1 MRVCA
6 QTLGVFDLIQTSELK
21 LAVFVAC
28 HSIDLR
34 WCFPCGFFVSWSCW
48 CLLPCGYKRLSDWR
62 KTTVPYCFNHF
73 WSFLICN
80 TFYIFRWFNATK
92 QDRPNIKLT
101 SLDSWTFSIP
111 LSVRSTG
118 PCRFRTGNIWSLQ
131 PSLPPVCYP
140 WYRSFVGSWSVD
152 IPWELDSSL
161 QLQLHERHR
170 WIWTWMFPKIV
181 VPHNGWFIMEH
192 PIKMDDL
199 GVPPFS
205 ETAISDIFWFSP
217 RKIGE
222 DSQFDLYL
230 SKGLKQ
236 TTKR

>member
-6 QTLGVFDLIQTSELK
+6 QTLGVFDLIQTLELK

-80 TFYIFRWFNATK
+80 AFYIFRWFNATK

-101 SLDSWTFSIP
+101 SLDSWIFSVPSWP
-111 LSVRSTG
+111 LPVSNRQYMISAALIASGLLSLVQILRWKLIGGYTLGTG
-118 PCRFRTGNIWSLQ
+118 LISAASAAFGTDGHGCFR
-131 PSLPPVCYP
+131 
-140 WYRSFVGSWSVD
+140 
-152 IPWELDSSL
+152 
-161 QLQLHERHR
+161 
-170 WIWTWMFPKIV
+170 K
-181 VPHNGWFIMEH
+181 
-192 PIKMDDL
+192 
-199 GVPPFS
+199 
-205 ETAISDIFWFSP
+205 
-217 RKIGE
+217 
-222 DSQFDLYL
+222 
-230 SKGLKQ
+230 
-236 TTKR
+236 